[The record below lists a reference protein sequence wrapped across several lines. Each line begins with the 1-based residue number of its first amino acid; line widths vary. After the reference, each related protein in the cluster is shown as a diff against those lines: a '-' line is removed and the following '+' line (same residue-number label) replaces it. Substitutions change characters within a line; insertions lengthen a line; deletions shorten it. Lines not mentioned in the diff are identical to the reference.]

1 MIARPLCKPNIYSLA
16 ADNSPSLLPLLRS
29 NPALASSQDDSGYS
43 LLHAAASYGHVD
55 LLRALVQELQVNVN
69 LVDEDGETCLFVTES
84 VDVARCLIEE
94 LGVDRGHKN
103 HLGLKAEESI
113 ASDGEFPYLIEY
125 LQGSQAGDCPGQLL
139 QSSISI
145 PPNVTVNVGNMPDP
159 AADGDGAPDPEF
171 KRRIE
176 EFAAR
181 ENFHTEE
188 GQRELRQLVTDAL
201 KDVNADTQ
209 ERGVRRRTD

>member
-1 MIARPLCKPNIYSLA
+1 MSSAQPNIYTLA

-84 VDVARCLIEE
+84 VEIARCLIEE
-94 LGVDRGHKN
+94 LGVDREHKN

-113 ASDGEFPYLIEY
+113 ASDGEYPQLIEY
-125 LQGSQAGDCPGQLL
+125 LQGSQAADGQDQLL
-139 QSSISI
+139 HSSTTI
-145 PPNVTVNVGNMPDP
+145 PPNVTVNVGSMPDP
-159 AADGDGAPDPEF
+159 AASGDEVVDPEF

-176 EFAAR
+176 ELAAR

-188 GQRELRQLVTDAL
+188 GQRELRQLVTDAIRG
-201 KDVNADTQ
+201 VNAETQ
-209 ERGVRRRTD
+209 GRDVRRRTD

>member
-1 MIARPLCKPNIYSLA
+1 MSPSQPNIYTLA

-94 LGVDRGHKN
+94 LGVDRDHKN

-125 LQGSQAGDCPGQLL
+125 LQGSQAGDYPRQLL

-159 AADGDGAPDPEF
+159 AADGDGGPDPEF

-176 EFAAR
+176 ELAAR

>member
-1 MIARPLCKPNIYSLA
+1 MSSAQPNVYTLA

-84 VDVARCLIEE
+84 VEVARCLIEE
-94 LGVDRGHKN
+94 LGVDREHKN
-103 HLGLKAEESI
+103 SLGLKAEESI
-113 ASDGEFPYLIEY
+113 ANDGEYPQLIEY
-125 LQGSQAGDCPGQLL
+125 LRGSKTTDGQDQLL
-139 QSSISI
+139 NSSTAI
-145 PPNVTVNVGNMPDP
+145 PPNVTVNVGSMPDP
-159 AADGDGAPDPEF
+159 TVHGDGAVDPEF

-176 EFAAR
+176 ELAAR

-188 GQRELRQLVTDAL
+188 GQQELRQLVTDAIRG
-201 KDVNADTQ
+201 VNAETQ
-209 ERGVRRRTD
+209 DREVRRRTK

>member
-1 MIARPLCKPNIYSLA
+1 MSSAQPNIYTLA

-29 NPALASSQDDSGYS
+29 NPALASSQDGTGYS

-94 LGVDRGHKN
+94 LGVDREHKN

-113 ASDGEFPYLIEY
+113 ASDGEYPQLIEY
-125 LQGSQAGDCPGQLL
+125 LRGSQTTDGQDQLL
-139 QSSISI
+139 NSSTTI
-145 PPNVTVNVGNMPDP
+145 PPNVTVNVGSMPDP
-159 AADGDGAPDPEF
+159 AAIGDEVVDPEF

-176 EFAAR
+176 ELAAK
-181 ENFHTEE
+181 ENIHTEE
-188 GQRELRQLVTDAL
+188 GQRELRQLVTDAIRG
-201 KDVNADTQ
+201 VNAETQ
-209 ERGVRRRTD
+209 ERDVRRRTE